1 MLFRKTLIQEM
12 TWVALAVFA
21 VLLLLVMTTQVVRLL
36 GQAAVGALASSAVWA
51 LMALPLCATC
61 PS

>member
-36 GQAAVGALASSAVWA
+36 GQEPSARW
-51 LMALPLCATC
+51 PR
-61 PS
+61 PQSGH